1 MRPMFNSEKA
11 KMSPLNKKNKNLN
24 ERYKGSK
31 NEVVGC
37 HVRFWLTKLKN
48 GQFTAFPNLEILD
61 ASYCMRDGLAGK
73 HFLLK
78 TGASIDHA

>member
-31 NEVVGC
+31 NEVVPYAIPSRVPC
-37 HVRFWLTKLKN
+37 
-48 GQFTAFPNLEILD
+48 QIL
-61 ASYCMRDGLAGK
+61 AY
-73 HFLLK
+73 
-78 TGASIDHA
+78 